1 MLHSG
6 GVNVFIVYNV
16 SMILI
21 TIVTVPYSISLWVL
35 VKAFDPK
42 QTGFF
47 LGASNG
53 RNFPDDEKPLL
64 AVKERM
70 SVAPSFS
77 MVVVV

>member
-21 TIVTVPYSISLWVL
+21 TIVTLHYSISMWVL

-47 LGASNG
+47 FRSKQWKKLS
-53 RNFPDDEKPLL
+53 RRRKPLMG
-64 AVKERM
+64 VKERM
-70 SVAPSFS
+70 
-77 MVVVV
+77 